1 MSIWRNIRSIFCA
14 QKKEVKAVVNETR
27 GAPVEEKFFPE
38 SRAEKTGNPKNVVLP
53 RIQKESQESRTMA
66 QNKPGTIGELRA
78 SGYRPMSV
86 KEEMRR
92 NLISKI
98 REKKPIFRGIIGYD
112 DTVIPQLENAI
123 ISGQYI
129 IFLGE
134 RGQAKSRIMRLLVD
148 LLDEEIPVIKGCE
161 INDNPFS
168 PVCRSCREKVAA
180 GGDDTE
186 ITWLPRQDRYS
197 EKLAT
202 PDTTIADLIGDVDPI
217 KVAEGRYLSD
227 ELTIHYG
234 IIPRTNRGIF
244 CINELP
250 DLMERLQVGLF
261 NLMEEGDIQI
271 KGYRIRLPLD
281 ILLVAS
287 ANPEDYTSRGRII
300 TPLKD
305 RFGAQIRTHY
315 PVTIQDEMSIVDQE
329 WQRFSTVES
338 DYFVPQYMKEVIAEI
353 TQLAR
358 KSPDIGQ
365 RSGVSVRVS
374 ISNQETVVSNAIRR
388 AIRLG
393 EKLAVP
399 RISDLSYIVASTIG
413 KVEVESFEE
422 TNEEKLIGDLT
433 RKAVI
438 AVFNR
443 YFQPGELEDVV
454 KQFNGGFSV
463 ETSDVTGA
471 RSYVRYMKEISGM
484 TKAVKKMTNSEAPE
498 IVASTVEFILEG
510 LHLNKRLNKN
520 RVEGKTVYG
529 A

>member
-1 MSIWRNIRSIFCA
+1 MGFFLKGR
-14 QKKEVKAVVNETR
+14 KKDND
-27 GAPVEEKFFPE
+27 GIEEKERNKSITSPLPE
-38 SRAEKTGNPKNVVLP
+38 PPILP
-53 RIQKESQESRTMA
+53 LSTEISEMA
-66 QNKPGTIGELRA
+66 PASHKPHTIGELKA
-78 SGYRPMSV
+78 SRYKPIPV

-92 NLISKI
+92 NLIILIKA
-98 REKKPIFRGIIGYD
+98 KKPIFRGIIGYD
-112 DTVIPQLENAI
+112 NTVIPQVENALL
-123 ISGQYI
+123 SGQNI

-134 RGQAKSRIMRLLVD
+134 RGQAKSRVMRLLVD
-148 LLDEEIPVIKGCE
+148 LLDETIPVVRGCE

-168 PVCRSCREKVAA
+168 PICKSCRQKVARD
-180 GGDDTE
+180 GDATE
-186 ITWLPRQDRYS
+186 ITWLSRQDRYG

-250 DLMERLQVGLF
+250 DLAERLQVGLF
-261 NLMEEGDIQI
+261 NLMEESDVQI
-271 KGYRIRLPLD
+271 RGYRVRLPLD
-281 ILLVAS
+281 VLLVAS

-315 PVTIQDEMSIVDQE
+315 PVTLNDEMAIVEQE
-329 WQRFSTVES
+329 WQRFN
-338 DYFVPQYMKEVIAEI
+338 DRDLNFYVPDFIKEVIAEI

-374 ISNQETVVSNAIRR
+374 IANMETVVSNAMRR
-388 AIRLG
+388 AIRLD

-399 RISDLSYIVASTIG
+399 RVSDLPYIVASTTG
-413 KVEVESFEE
+413 KVEMEGL
-422 TNEEKLIGDLT
+422 EEKNEGKIIDDLT
-433 RKAVI
+433 KRAVLI
-438 AVFNR
+438 VFNR
-443 YFQPGELEDVV
+443 HFQFEELDPIV

-463 ETSDVTGA
+463 ETSDSMNA
-471 RSYVRYMKEISGM
+471 KSYMRYLKEIGGM
-484 TKAVKKMTNSEAPE
+484 SKAVKKLTDTETPE
-498 IVASTVEFILEG
+498 KIASSIEFILEG
-510 LHLNKRLNKN
+510 AHLNKRLNKT
-520 RVEGKTVYG
+520 RVEGKTVYRH
-529 A
+529 